1 MARHRPEPTPDDA
14 VAALREQST
23 LSGAARALG
32 ISRHALRDL
41 LAASDN
47 TAANAAAAAA
57 CKTQPARKPAIPDYG
72 REKHVDWRDDSACL
86 DEDPDLFFPIG
97 TTGPALAQIEE
108 AKAVCRRCPVIA
120 VCRQWA
126 LDTRQEFG
134 VWGGLS
140 EDELR
145 SIRRRG
151 QAARCAARQAVA
163 S

>member
-1 MARHRPEPTPDDA
+1 MARYRPEPTPDDA

-57 CKTQPARKPAIPDYG
+57 RKTQPARNPAIPDYG

-86 DEDPDLFFPIG
+86 DEDPELFFPIG

-108 AKAVCRRCPVIA
+108 AKAVCRRCAVIDE
-120 VCRQWA
+120 CLRWA
-126 LDTRQEFG
+126 LDRGEDAG

-140 EDELR
+140 EAERLTLKR
-145 SIRRRG
+145 HNARARR
-151 QAARCAARQAVA
+151 AV
-163 S
+163 